1 MSLTAYL
8 HQLPR
13 DVVEEYNWKQAKV
26 FLIGFV
32 VGETFLLALFS
43 ALTRI

>member
-1 MSLTAYL
+1 MQ
-8 HQLPR
+8 HLPR
-13 DVVEEYNWKQAKV
+13 GVVEEYNWKQAKV

-32 VGETFLLALFS
+32 IGETFLLALFS